1 MFAPELKSNAT
12 QSISAAL
19 TGQFSDITARVDLS
33 NRSCAV
39 TPEKNLQRRNMLL
52 IMNQVAKRFIR
63 SVPEHDVVYDPVE
76 TSQPDIIDQASQPD
90 IIDQAE
96 GPMHMTGEGV
106 ALEGVAQLLRRVTH
120 S

>member
-76 TSQPDIIDQASQPD
+76 TSQPDIIDQA
-90 IIDQAE
+90 E